1 MLSDDLPEPSD
12 EDLEQAYRIA
22 GTRQFRGQLRSTFMI
37 LSDDHVV
44 RAPKSAK
51 PAPKTAKPA
60 PKPRTN
66 DVHESVGPSQDPV
79 EPMEGISSQGPSGYQ
94 STQAKT
100 PTATKSAKRKG
111 SQDPSLI
118 KGVSKLSRM

>member
-1 MLSDDLPEPSD
+1 
-12 EDLEQAYRIA
+12 
-22 GTRQFRGQLRSTFMI
+22 
-37 LSDDHVV
+37 
-44 RAPKSAK
+44 
-51 PAPKTAKPA
+51 
-60 PKPRTN
+60 
-66 DVHESVGPSQDPV
+66 V
-79 EPMEGISSQGPSGYQ
+79 EPMEGVSNQGPSGYQ